1 MRDCAE
7 VLQTPYKLD
16 EDDEQD
22 PEDAQAEYFK
32 TTSKALFRSSKA
44 LFALDRFKECLDA
57 LERLAKHS
65 PPLDLAASQ
74 LLDSVRLKLAQ
85 QEKYI
90 KAKEAREAK
99 KAAEEQKLVLA
110 LRVSLHFSSRSET
123 ATCCLSDS

>member
-7 VLQTPYKLD
+7 VLATPYKLD

-22 PEDAQAEYFK
+22 PEDAKAEYFK
-32 TTSKALFRSSKA
+32 TTSKALFRSAKA

-65 PPLDLAASQ
+65 PPLDIAGNQ
-74 LLDSVRLKLAQ
+74 LLEQVKIKLEQ
-85 QEKYI
+85 QERYI

-99 KAAEEQKLVLA
+99 QAAEEQKLTSA
-110 LRVSLHFSSRSET
+110 LKVGLM
-123 ATCCLSDS
+123 LSPG